1 MLAIQFQ
8 DSLGAPTFHGTGL
21 GSYDP
26 ATIKALQ
33 NALIKAGKN
42 VKASGV
48 MDGATAAAIYEIIR
62 DRGGAFA
69 SAIASQAS
77 QTVASKIQS
86 AFKVLQDMDATLAKV
101 PVISLSIP
109 SLLRDTSKI
118 SLISSIAVEG
128 VCSPYASKLY
138 SNAGPESALCAK
150 VKSIANTIQNAIN
163 TFFRELSEAAPTLL
177 KVIGILVPGSV
188 SPSDL
193 APPTTTPPTKYDL
206 TVVGPVE
213 FFRPPS
219 TQPPSTQP
227 PKYPAGSI
235 QWRSRKDLMWHVAVP
250 VTAAFGEVLEAA
262 APYVERDVL
271 PEAAPGVRIVDETE
285 GQKATGQL
293 PFYKNWKFWAAVGG
307 VAALG
312 GGSYFL
318 IRRKR
323 SA

>member
-69 SAIASQAS
+69 SAIAAQAS
-77 QTVASKIQS
+77 QTVASRIQS
-86 AFKVLQDMDATLAKV
+86 AFKVLQDMDATLAEVPAFAKV
-101 PVISLSIP
+101 GISLSIP
-109 SLLRDTSKI
+109 ALLRDTSKI
-118 SLISSIAVEG
+118 SLISSIVVEG
-128 VCSPYASKLY
+128 VCSSYASKLY

-177 KVIGILVPGSV
+177 KVVGILVPGSV

-193 APPTTTPPTKYDL
+193 APPTTKFDL
-206 TVVGPVE
+206 VKFDTGLVKI
-213 FFRPPS
+213 F
-219 TQPPSTQP
+219 QPPSTQP

-312 GGSYFL
+312 GGSYFI

>member
-21 GSYDP
+21 GGYDP

-42 VKASGV
+42 VKVSGV

-69 SAIASQAS
+69 SAIAAQAS
-77 QTVASKIQS
+77 QTVASRIQS
-86 AFKVLQDMDATLAKV
+86 AFKALQDMDATLAKV

-109 SLLRDTSKI
+109 ALLRDTSKI
-118 SLISSIAVEG
+118 SLISSIVVEG
-128 VCSPYASKLY
+128 LCSSYASKLY

-193 APPTTTPPTKYDL
+193 APPTTTTPPTKYGL
-206 TVVGPVE
+206 TVIGPAE

-219 TQPPSTQP
+219 TQPL
-227 PKYPAGSI
+227 KYPAGSI

-285 GQKATGQL
+285 GQKATGRL